1 MQPQS
6 FGLVSAAEMDEEPH
20 NFGMPMP
27 SMQTADVPA
36 TTAFGLP
43 VPLPTANE
51 VGLDIDSYAAPFPPQ
66 VTAAFAG
73 EPYPPAPARAAM
85 AFHTAEHMPVEH
97 NHGEEPQGGMWTATV
112 PLPGLAPPPGLD
124 LTEPPAVSL
133 SGLNPQTGME
143 PDLVSNNNNNN
154 AVMGVTLLES
164 EADMAPPPSAHTS
177 ATFPPD
183 ADGVRADTNLDI
195 ADARGIM
202 SNGHDAVDDE
212 STHAREPLAAAELEN
227 SRQAMNSGLGTEGA
241 TSAQTLKAALQTA
254 ASAGLVIHDP
264 TAEPSLAAEEGL
276 PQEENRAPP
285 AQLLMSTLQLGD
297 EDLTELLRRSLED
310 RPGLR
315 TPVAEALSVLKP
327 SGRTPAM
334 APLYRES
341 LAASTPLVESS
352 C

>member
-1 MQPQS
+1 MES
-6 FGLVSAAEMDEEPH
+6 D
-20 NFGMPMP
+20 
-27 SMQTADVPA
+27 
-36 TTAFGLP
+36 
-43 VPLPTANE
+43 
-51 VGLDIDSYAAPFPPQ
+51 
-66 VTAAFAG
+66 
-73 EPYPPAPARAAM
+73 
-85 AFHTAEHMPVEH
+85 
-97 NHGEEPQGGMWTATV
+97 
-112 PLPGLAPPPGLD
+112 LA
-124 LTEPPAVSL
+124 S
-133 SGLNPQTGME
+133 N
-143 PDLVSNNNNNN
+143 SNNNNN
-154 AVMGVTLLES
+154 AAMGGTLLES
-164 EADMAPPPSAHTS
+164 EVDMAPPPSAHHS
-177 ATFPPD
+177 PNLSPD
-183 ADGVRADTNLDI
+183 ADGVRANTNLDL
-195 ADARGIM
+195 AAARGIM

-212 STHAREPLAAAELEN
+212 STPAREPLEAADLDN
-227 SRQAMNSGLGTEGA
+227 PRQAMNGGLETEGA

-254 ASAGLVIHDP
+254 ASAGLVIDDP

-341 LAASTPLVESS
+341 LAASTAFVDSS